1 MTREEIIALAK
12 QHGAVT
18 EVLAMGRSDGVLF
31 TLTSLKPSSTQHR
44 SWRGRELLTIWSTDL
59 SMTRATIFSMPK
71 PSATG
76 ATSNNNR
83 R

>member
-1 MTREEIIALAK
+1 MTDDAIVRIVGDVFALI
-12 QHGAVT
+12 
-18 EVLAMGRSDGVLF
+18 
-31 TLTSLKPSSTQHR
+31 TQHR